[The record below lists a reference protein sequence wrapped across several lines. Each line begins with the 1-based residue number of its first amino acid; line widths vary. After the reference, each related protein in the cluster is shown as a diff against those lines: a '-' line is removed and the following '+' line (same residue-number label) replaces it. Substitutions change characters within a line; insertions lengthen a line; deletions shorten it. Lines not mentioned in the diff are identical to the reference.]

1 MALTT
6 DKISPGDVI
15 MDPKSPAVIWRI
27 LEIDRDSNQV
37 RVFRSTKNGAVHG
50 LVRDKNGSWKR
61 APEIKRFTVIG
72 HYPEAVSGSAAGS
85 AATVDAPGKASERG
99 PGRPKTIKTI
109 KADVGLANA
118 HPEQAATSETIHP
131 AIETLK
137 ADVAFGNSPP
147 VSAAIANRVELPPVG
162 QQLSPGSEPVLVFI
176 QKTLVSM
183 AEMINE
189 LLIINNAKSL

>member
-15 MDPKSPAVIWRI
+15 MDPKSPAVIWRV
-27 LEIDRDSNQV
+27 LEIDRDGNQV

-72 HYPEAVSGSAAGS
+72 HYPEAVSGSAAAP
-85 AATVDAPGKASERG
+85 AATIDASKKASKRG
-99 PGRPKTIKTI
+99 PGRPKMIETIKVD
-109 KADVGLANA
+109 ADLANSGSRR
-118 HPEQAATSETIHP
+118 PK

-137 ADVAFGNSPP
+137 ADVALANSPP
-147 VSAAIANRVELPPVG
+147 LSAPIDNRVELLPVG
-162 QQLSPGSEPVLVFI
+162 QQLSPGSEPVLVFV

-189 LLIINNAKSL
+189 LLIKNAKS